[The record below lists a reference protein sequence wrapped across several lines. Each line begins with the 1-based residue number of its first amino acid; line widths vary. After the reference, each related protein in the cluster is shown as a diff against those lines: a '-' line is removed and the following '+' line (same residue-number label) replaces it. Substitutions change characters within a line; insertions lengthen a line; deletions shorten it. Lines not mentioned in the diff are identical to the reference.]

1 MVPATQDKRNTN
13 MNANLNTGMNEVRAL
28 SASELDAVSGGA
40 TVKLFDITVAGM
52 RMVGTANLDN
62 GYYAVWVKSG
72 DTLIIRGG
80 KV

>member
-1 MVPATQDKRNTN
+1 MNT
-13 MNANLNTGMNEVRAL
+13 MLNTEMNDLRPL
-28 SASELDAVSGGA
+28 SAEDVDAVAGAA

-52 RMVGTANLDN
+52 RVVGTANLDT
-62 GYYAVWVKSG
+62 GHYATWVQSG